1 MLTFNQLVLRSKVF
15 SNGHDAHLIML
26 FTSARPGCIIELD
39 SLVDS
44 KHKWQS
50 TQLLH
55 AFQEQMILGRRPT
68 AAGVPVD
75 DQLGREG
82 DGEECDTDGNL
93 ESIVDLRNI
102 TSFRENFYLVRSK
115 ILRNPVLGLLAN

>member
-1 MLTFNQLVLRSKVF
+1 
-15 SNGHDAHLIML
+15 
-26 FTSARPGCIIELD
+26 
-39 SLVDS
+39 
-44 KHKWQS
+44 
-50 TQLLH
+50 
-55 AFQEQMILGRRPT
+55 MILGRRPP

-115 ILRNPVLGLLAN
+115 ILCNPVLGLLAN